1 MPSNVRMTNII
12 LFLDA
17 EYHLILGCLI
27 LSNFRMPNAFKMGI
41 VFAFKIRIVIA
52 FKVGIAFA
60 SKMGMVFAFIIR

>member
-41 VFAFKIRIVIA
+41 AFAFKIRIVI
-52 FKVGIAFA
+52 A
-60 SKMGMVFAFIIR
+60 SKMGMVFAFIIG